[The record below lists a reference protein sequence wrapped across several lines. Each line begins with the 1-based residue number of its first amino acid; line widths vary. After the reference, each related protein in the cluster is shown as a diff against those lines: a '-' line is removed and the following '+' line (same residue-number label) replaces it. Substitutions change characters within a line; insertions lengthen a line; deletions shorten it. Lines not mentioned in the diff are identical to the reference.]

1 MSAVK
6 EARLKEFPVVAKHI
20 GVWEGTYTRMDA
32 RTGQIL
38 DRHRSRL
45 TCKILDDGSYWQQ
58 NEYFWDD
65 GRTEVKQFPGE
76 FKGKALHFDN
86 ERLIGDA
93 YEVDPKTICLF
104 WENKNE
110 PGVKYAEII
119 SLESDTHRCRVWQH
133 FENGE
138 FTKITVIDERKVG

>member
-1 MSAVK
+1 MTAAR
-6 EARLKEFPVVAKHI
+6 EAKLKAFPVFARHM
-20 GVWEGTYTRMDA
+20 GVWEGTYTRIDTK
-32 RTGQIL
+32 TGQIL

-76 FKGKALHFDN
+76 FKDKVLHFDN
-86 ERLIGDA
+86 ERLLGDA
-93 YEVDPKTICLF
+93 YEVDQNTICLF
-104 WENKNE
+104 WINKNE
-110 PGVKYAEII
+110 PGVRYAEII

-138 FTKITVIDERKVG
+138 FTKVTVIDEKKVG